1 LAQERD
7 MVSVV
12 GGTLGLLLV
21 VAFLWLFRAIL
32 RLERRVIDL
41 EAHRSHAMMNGPGRV
56 PDTSAE
62 AGQLPDPAKPPAE
75 GDLLRSG
82 ETEAQASPHPPDAL
96 PDAPPVTRP
105 KVHAHAAVDGAEDGA
120 EDSQN
125 RPVVFR
131 QDRVSALA
139 GWLLTN
145 WIITVSGLSLA
156 LAGLFLVQYGVER
169 GFLPPSLRV
178 IAALIFGAGLIAA
191 GEWIRHRFGDQMGA
205 TAFMPAIFSA
215 AGLSVIFSA
224 ILAARLMYGL
234 IGPIP
239 TFVGLMATA
248 MVALVLG
255 WFHGSALAGM
265 GLIGAVAAPFLT
277 GGDADAPAWLY
288 AYVALVIACGLGID
302 TVRHW
307 GWVSVLALAL
317 GYGAGV
323 LIQMAGGGD
332 TGLLL
337 LVTALAAMAVTIP
350 DRALMPRHDGAGVIE
365 AVLSGVLAKEKPPE
379 WPAFPTRLAAGA
391 VAVSVVL
398 AVVTMLRAE
407 AMVSLL
413 ALGLLA
419 TMAVAAA
426 IWAWRAPALS
436 DLAPIPL
443 AGFVAG
449 FVIDGIT
456 VGDLSFDFTSALIF
470 LRPPETSAPDTLGAI
485 IAMACV
491 MALAMGWRAAAG
503 ADRPRMWAALA
514 ALAPLATAMSAEL
527 LWSPALV
534 LGPYPWAL
542 HVMAAAVLMTSVAL
556 MQARRRV
563 ADHCP
568 HTAGTAYATLSM
580 LSLIALA
587 LFVIL
592 TEGALTLAIVAVI
605 VAAAALDR
613 RFRLPELGWFVSA
626 GVAVVTWRLAM
637 YLILGGIHEAPL
649 AEVLAVHGGSL
660 AGAVVADWMLRDL
673 PRRRIR
679 AVLDIGA
686 LVFAAFLA
694 NAVMARALEGL
705 VPKFGLTFWYSSLQ
719 ALPWLAMALVQAMR
733 IEAGNPLRGLRRVL
747 CWLAGLFWLG
757 AMIWVTVSVLP
768 GFDPLVEVA
777 GPPLANT
784 LAVAFLLP
792 AALLLTARRQLAE
805 PRLRWI
811 LGGLGTLLCVI
822 YAGFEIRSWFHA
834 GRVGESGVTQGELYA
849 YTVALILTSAA
860 MVWQALTR
868 PSAGLR
874 RGAMALIGLT
884 IAKVFLV
891 DISGLEGLTRVGS
904 FLVLGL
910 ALAWIAWLNRWIS
923 ERQEAQRR
931 P

>member
-82 ETEAQASPHPPDAL
+82 ETEAQASPHPPDAQ

-191 GEWIRHRFGDQMGA
+191 GEWIRRRFGDQMGA

-307 GWVSVLALAL
+307 GWVSVLALA
-317 GYGAGV
+317 
-323 LIQMAGGGD
+323 Q
-332 TGLLL
+332 
-337 LVTALAAMAVTIP
+337 
-350 DRALMPRHDGAGVIE
+350 
-365 AVLSGVLAKEKPPE
+365 
-379 WPAFPTRLAAGA
+379 
-391 VAVSVVL
+391 
-398 AVVTMLRAE
+398 
-407 AMVSLL
+407 
-413 ALGLLA
+413 
-419 TMAVAAA
+419 
-426 IWAWRAPALS
+426 
-436 DLAPIPL
+436 
-443 AGFVAG
+443 GF
-449 FVIDGIT
+449 
-456 VGDLSFDFTSALIF
+456 
-470 LRPPETSAPDTLGAI
+470 
-485 IAMACV
+485 
-491 MALAMGWRAAAG
+491 
-503 ADRPRMWAALA
+503 
-514 ALAPLATAMSAEL
+514 
-527 LWSPALV
+527 
-534 LGPYPWAL
+534 
-542 HVMAAAVLMTSVAL
+542 
-556 MQARRRV
+556 
-563 ADHCP
+563 
-568 HTAGTAYATLSM
+568 
-580 LSLIALA
+580 
-587 LFVIL
+587 
-592 TEGALTLAIVAVI
+592 
-605 VAAAALDR
+605 
-613 RFRLPELGWFVSA
+613 
-626 GVAVVTWRLAM
+626 
-637 YLILGGIHEAPL
+637 
-649 AEVLAVHGGSL
+649 
-660 AGAVVADWMLRDL
+660 
-673 PRRRIR
+673 
-679 AVLDIGA
+679 
-686 LVFAAFLA
+686 
-694 NAVMARALEGL
+694 
-705 VPKFGLTFWYSSLQ
+705 
-719 ALPWLAMALVQAMR
+719 
-733 IEAGNPLRGLRRVL
+733 
-747 CWLAGLFWLG
+747 
-757 AMIWVTVSVLP
+757 
-768 GFDPLVEVA
+768 
-777 GPPLANT
+777 
-784 LAVAFLLP
+784 
-792 AALLLTARRQLAE
+792 
-805 PRLRWI
+805 
-811 LGGLGTLLCVI
+811 
-822 YAGFEIRSWFHA
+822 
-834 GRVGESGVTQGELYA
+834 
-849 YTVALILTSAA
+849 
-860 MVWQALTR
+860 
-868 PSAGLR
+868 
-874 RGAMALIGLT
+874 
-884 IAKVFLV
+884 
-891 DISGLEGLTRVGS
+891 
-904 FLVLGL
+904 
-910 ALAWIAWLNRWIS
+910 
-923 ERQEAQRR
+923 
-931 P
+931 